1 MRGNWNKLFEK
12 KYTIEELKTKYNIDM
27 WEKEKI
33 EEFNKIL
40 LNWYDE
46 QKIELPWRRNKNP
59 YYIWVSE
66 VMLQQTRVDTV
77 IPYFESFIKEFPTI
91 EDLARASEDQV
102 LKMWEGL
109 GYYSRARNLKTAA
122 EQIMIHYDGIFPD
135 DPKEIIKLKGIGP
148 YTAGAIS
155 SMAFDLPTPA
165 IDGNLM
171 RVLSRLFEIDL
182 DISKAKNRKVF
193 ETVALYLIDHDRP
206 GDFNQALMDLGRTIC
221 TPRNYFPEQSP
232 VKDFNASY
240 LNDTWQEYPVKKSKR
255 KARPVSYVALALQ
268 NEKGEYL
275 IERQDE
281 KGLLANMWLFPL
293 INVEDILTDG
303 EWKLFKAEILEALDS
318 NQKEFINEYLETY
331 YNLTVDLEDET
342 AGVVQHV
349 FSHLIWHLSIYEG
362 KLVEGSSL
370 KNLPENCEWVS
381 RENHSDYAF
390 PTVQKKLWESLQ
402 EITLF

>member
-1 MRGNWNKLFEK
+1 MRGKWNKLFEI
-12 KYTIEELKTKYNIDM
+12 KYTIKELKTEYDIDM

-33 EEFNKIL
+33 DEFNKIL
-40 LNWYDE
+40 LDWYDK

-59 YYIWVSE
+59 YYIWISE

-77 IPYFESFIKEFPTI
+77 IPYFENFIKEFPMI
-91 EDLARASEDQV
+91 EDLARAPEDKV

-109 GYYSRARNLKTAA
+109 GYYSRARNLKAAA
-122 EQIMIHYDGIFPD
+122 EQIMIHYDGVFPD

-148 YTAGAIS
+148 YTAGAVS
-155 SMAFDLPTPA
+155 SMAFNLPTPA

-206 GDFNQALMDLGRTIC
+206 GDFNQALMDLGRTVC

-240 LNDTWQEYPVKKSKR
+240 LNDTWQDYPVKKAKK
-255 KARPVSYVALALQ
+255 KARPVSYVALVLQ
-268 NEKGEYL
+268 NDKGEYL
-275 IERQDE
+275 LERQDE
-281 KGLLANMWLFPL
+281 KGLLANMWMFPL
-293 INVEDILTDG
+293 VNVEDILTDG
-303 EWKLFKAEILEALDS
+303 EWKLFKAEILESLNSD
-318 NQKEFINEYLETY
+318 QKKYVHEHLENY
-331 YNLTVDLEDET
+331 YNLDVELADET
-342 AGVVQHV
+342 SGVVQHI

-362 KLVEGSSL
+362 KLLVDSSME
-370 KNLPENCEWVS
+370 NLPENCEWVA
-381 RENHSDYAF
+381 RENHSAYAF

>member
-1 MRGNWNKLFEK
+1 MRGKWNKLFTI
-12 KYTIEELKTKYNIDM
+12 KYTIEELKTEYGIHM

-33 EEFNKIL
+33 EQFNKVL
-40 LNWYDE
+40 LDWYDE

-59 YYIWVSE
+59 YYIWISE
-66 VMLQQTRVDTV
+66 VMLQQTRVETV
-77 IPYFESFIKEFPTI
+77 IPYFERFIKEFPSI
-91 EDLARASEDQV
+91 EDLANASEDQV

-109 GYYSRARNLKTAA
+109 GYYSRARNLKAAA
-122 EQIMIHYDGIFPD
+122 EQIMIHYDGVFPD
-135 DPKEIIKLKGIGP
+135 KPKEIIKLKGIGP

-182 DISKAKNRKVF
+182 DVSEAKNRKVF
-193 ETVALYLIDHDRP
+193 ETVGLYLIDHDRP

-240 LNDTWQEYPVKKSKR
+240 LNETWQEYPVKKAKK

-268 NEKGEYL
+268 NAKGEYL
-275 IERQDE
+275 LERQDE

-293 INVEDILTDG
+293 VNVEDILTDG
-303 EWKLFKAEILEALDS
+303 EWKLFKAEILESLDP
-318 NQKEFINEYLETY
+318 NQKEFINQHLATY
-331 YNLTVDLEDET
+331 YNLAVDLEDET

-349 FSHLIWHLSIYEG
+349 FSHLIWYLSIFEG
-362 KLVEGSSL
+362 KLAKNSNL
-370 KNLPENCEWVS
+370 KELPENCEWIAK
-381 RENHSDYAF
+381 ENHVGYAF

>member
-1 MRGNWNKLFEK
+1 MRGKWIKLFK
-12 KYTIEELKTKYNIDM
+12 IKYTIKELKTEYDIEM
-27 WEKEKI
+27 WEAEKI
-33 EEFNKIL
+33 KEFNKIL
-40 LNWYDE
+40 LDWYDE
-46 QKIELPWRRNKNP
+46 QKIELPWRRNKKP

-77 IPYFESFIKEFPTI
+77 IPYFENFIKEFPTI
-91 EDLARASEDQV
+91 EDLASAPEDTV

-109 GYYSRARNLKTAA
+109 GYYSRARNLKEAA
-122 EQIMIHYDGIFPD
+122 EQIMIHHGGVFPNE
-135 DPKEIIKLKGIGP
+135 PKEMIKLKGIGP

-155 SMAFDLPTPA
+155 SMAFNLPTPA

-182 DISKAKNRKVF
+182 DISQAKNRKVF

-240 LNDTWQEYPVKKSKR
+240 LNDTWQEYPVKKAKK
-255 KARPVSYVALALQ
+255 KARPVSYIALALQ
-268 NEKGEYL
+268 NERGEYL
-275 IERQDE
+275 LERQAE
-281 KGLLANMWLFPL
+281 NGLLANMWMFPL
-293 INVEDILTDG
+293 VNVEDILTEGD
-303 EWKLFKAEILEALDS
+303 WKLFKAEILESLDS
-318 NQKEFINEYLETY
+318 DQKDFIDKYLAKY
-331 YNLTVDLEDET
+331 YNLAVNLDNQT
-342 AGVVQHV
+342 AGVVQHT

-362 KLVEGSSL
+362 KLLDDSSRE
-370 KNLPENCEWVS
+370 KLPKNCEWVNKD
-381 RENHSDYAF
+381 NHSAYAF
-390 PTVQKKLWESLQ
+390 PTIQKKLWESLQ